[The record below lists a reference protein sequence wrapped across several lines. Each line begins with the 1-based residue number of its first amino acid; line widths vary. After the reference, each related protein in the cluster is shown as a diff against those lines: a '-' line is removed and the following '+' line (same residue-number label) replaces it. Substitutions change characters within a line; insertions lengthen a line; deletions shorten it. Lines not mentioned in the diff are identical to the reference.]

1 MSKYGAVK
9 TNGYA
14 SKREAKRAADLKL
27 LEKAGKI
34 FELREQV
41 TYVLA
46 DAVTVQ
52 GRRRPSLRYIAD
64 FVYLVPVPGNSGMR
78 HEVVEDCKG
87 FRTPEYR
94 IKRHLMKSVLNI
106 DILET

>member
-14 SKREAKRAADLKL
+14 SKHEAKRAADLKL

-64 FVYLVPVPGNSGMR
+64 FVCSKGHKFGKP
-78 HEVVEDCKG
+78 CKDW
-87 FRTPEYR
+87 
-94 IKRHLMKSVLNI
+94 K
-106 DILET
+106 